1 LCVKN
6 ILLLLLLSDSESEEE
21 SDKASATKA
30 AKEKGAT
37 NIHREKGGGDAPQD
51 NSSTVASKVSD
62 VFKRLGRKVDGADSP
77 EEGEIS
83 ENSSARYF
91 YFIKILFFQGIQ
103 YT

>member
-1 LCVKN
+1 M
-6 ILLLLLLSDSESEEE
+6 LLLSLSDSESEEE

-30 AKEKGAT
+30 A
-37 NIHREKGGGDAPQD
+37 REKGGGDAPQD

-91 YFIKILFFQGIQ
+91 IKI
-103 YT
+103 